1 MPRLDAMETF
11 AEVVEAEGFSA
22 AARALGISKSAVSKQ
37 VSRLEDGLGV
47 RLLNRTTRR
56 LSLTEAGAT
65 FYEACRRVLD
75 EAEAAERAVSDLS
88 AAPRG
93 LLKLNAPM
101 SFGFLHL
108 ARAIPAFH
116 ERYPQI
122 TVDAVMNDRFVDL
135 VQEGY
140 DLALRIGDLRDSSL
154 IARRVAP
161 CHAVICASP
170 DYLAR
175 RGRPERPEDLGGH
188 DCLLYTNN
196 QQPREWQLLGS
207 GASQGGLQKVKVDGP
222 LLANNG
228 DVLCAAALGGMGI
241 ARLPSF
247 IVGRHLRAGRLEAVL
262 PGYPV
267 PEQGIHAVY
276 PHSRNLS
283 VKVRVFVDFLA
294 EYFGPAPYWDEGL
307 EALVAPPAGIRGG

>member
-1 MPRLDAMETF
+1 MIRLDAMEIF

-22 AARALGISKSAVSKQ
+22 AARNLGVSKSAVSKQ
-37 VSRLEDGLGV
+37 VARLEDGLGV

-56 LSLTEAGAT
+56 LSLTEAGTT

-75 EAEAAERAVSDLS
+75 AAEAAERAVSNLS

-108 ARAIPAFH
+108 ARAIPEFH
-116 ERYPQI
+116 ARFPQI
-122 TVDAVMNDRFVDL
+122 TIDMAMNDRFVDL
-135 VQEGY
+135 VEEGY

-154 IARRVAP
+154 VARRVAP
-161 CHAVICASP
+161 ARSVLCASP

-175 RGRPERPEDLGGH
+175 RGRPERPEDLRDH
-188 DCLLYTNN
+188 DCLLYTHNA
-196 QQPREWQLLGS
+196 QVREWTLHGP
-207 GASQGGLQKVKVDGP
+207 GGMQKVKVDGP

-228 DVLCAAALGGMGI
+228 DALCGAALGGLGI
-241 ARLPSF
+241 ARLPTF
-247 IVGRHLRAGRLEAVL
+247 IVGQHLRNGHLQALL
-262 PGYPV
+262 PAFPV

-283 VKVRVFVDFLA
+283 VKVRVFIDFLA
-294 EYFGPAPYWDEGL
+294 DYFGPEPYWDEGL

>member
-1 MPRLDAMETF
+1 VIRLDAMEIF

-22 AARALGISKSAVSKQ
+22 AARNLGVSKSAVSKQ
-37 VSRLEDGLGV
+37 VARLEDGLGV

-56 LSLTEAGAT
+56 LSLTEAGST

-75 EAEAAERAVSDLS
+75 EAEAAERAVSNLS

-108 ARAIPAFH
+108 ARAIPEFH
-116 ERYPQI
+116 ARFPQI
-122 TVDAVMNDRFVDL
+122 TIDMAMNDRFVDL
-135 VQEGY
+135 VEEGY
-140 DLALRIGDLRDSSL
+140 DLALRIGELRDSSL
-154 IARRVAP
+154 VARRVAP
-161 CHAVICASP
+161 CRAVLCASP

-175 RGRPERPEDLGGH
+175 RGRPERPQDLRDH
-188 DCLLYTNN
+188 DCLLYTHAA
-196 QQPREWQLLGS
+196 QAREWQLLGP
-207 GASQGGLQKVKVDGP
+207 GGLQKVKVDGP

-228 DVLCAAALGGMGI
+228 DALCSAALGGLGI
-241 ARLPSF
+241 ARLPTF
-247 IVGRHLRAGRLEAVL
+247 IVGRHLRDGSLEALL
-262 PGYPV
+262 PGFPL

-283 VKVRVFVDFLA
+283 VKVRVFIDFLA
-294 EYFGPAPYWDEGL
+294 DYFGPEPYWDEGL

>member
-1 MPRLDAMETF
+1 MARLDAMEIF

-22 AARALGISKSAVSKQ
+22 AARSLGVSKSAVSKQ
-37 VSRLEDGLGV
+37 VGRLEDSLGV

-65 FYEACRRVLD
+65 FYAACRRVLE
-75 EAEAAERAVSDLS
+75 EAEAAERAVSNLS

-101 SFGFLHL
+101 SFGFLHM
-108 ARAIPAFH
+108 APAIAEFH
-116 ERYPQI
+116 VRFPQI
-122 TVDAVMNDRFVDL
+122 VIDAAMNDRFVDL
-135 VQEGY
+135 VEEGY
-140 DLALRIGDLRDSSL
+140 DVALRIGALRDSSL

-161 CHAVICASP
+161 CRNVICASP

-175 RGRPERPEDLGGH
+175 RGRPEKPADLRDH
-188 DCLLYTNN
+188 DCLLYANTA
-196 QQPREWQLLGS
+196 QPREWTFHTPGHSL
-207 GASQGGLQKVKVDGP
+207 GGLEKVKVDGP
-222 LLANNG
+222 LIANNG
-228 DVLCAAALGGMGI
+228 DVLCGAAVSGMGI
-241 ARLPSF
+241 ANLPTF
-247 IVGRHLRAGRLEAVL
+247 IVSRHLREGRLQPLL
-262 PGYPV
+262 PGFPP

-294 EYFGPAPYWDEGL
+294 DHFGPDPYWDEGL
-307 EALVAPPAGIRGG
+307 EGLVAPPAGIKGG

>member
-1 MPRLDAMETF
+1 MARLDAMEIF

-22 AARALGISKSAVSKQ
+22 AARNLGVSKSAVSKQ
-37 VSRLEDGLGV
+37 VARLEDGLGV

-56 LSLTEAGAT
+56 LSVTEAGAT

-75 EAEAAERAVSDLS
+75 EAEAAERTVSNLS
-88 AAPRG
+88 AQPRG

-108 ARAIPAFH
+108 ARAIPEFH
-116 ERYPQI
+116 ARFPQI
-122 TVDAVMNDRFVDL
+122 TIDAVMNDRFVDL

-140 DLALRIGDLRDSSL
+140 DLALRIGNLRDSSL

-161 CHAVICASP
+161 CRAVVCASP

-175 RGRPERPEDLGGH
+175 RGRPERPEDLKGH

-196 QQPREWQLLGS
+196 QQPREWQLLGP
-207 GASQGGLQKVKVDGP
+207 GGLQTVKIDGP

-228 DVLCAAALGGMGI
+228 DALCRAALGGLGI
-241 ARLPSF
+241 ARLPTF
-247 IVGRHLRAGRLEAVL
+247 IVGQHLRAGRLEAVL

-283 VKVRVFVDFLA
+283 VKVRVFIDFLA
-294 EYFGPAPYWDEGL
+294 DYFGPAPYWDEGL
-307 EALVAPPAGIRGG
+307 EAPVAAPAGVKGG